1 MTRAWHWGKKQFW
14 LLGGAIATVAALVVT
29 YIVVFA
35 MPQYGAFEQ
44 RIDARCAPLV
54 VIAFRGSGEGN
65 LDPAVTANAGAP
77 HQYGDSRLITNGWEG
92 VTLDGLFDALSTTV
106 VDGFEADQIPVVP
119 IGPAGQDQPF
129 GYDAI
134 LAAFEASTIDS
145 SLTYPSSRLLH
156 SASRGAE
163 AATHLMTQYLRDAE
177 GCPIE
182 PRFVVVGYSQGAM
195 AARHA
200 AELNP
205 EHVIGVVNIGDPYQR
220 PDAPGVRDLGASGIG
235 IIRWKAGDEYGPA
248 LDAYYEATRDLRS
261 AICHASDPICEFT
274 PLEGLLKL
282 ALGDYGTHLDYY
294 TDERPGEAADDARAI
309 AELAALRWRLALDA
323 LQAGQSTS
331 SSCTDAASAAA
342 TVRTTSLSF
351 AGTPTLVAVTSA
363 ARLCA
368 GAAYEFD
375 LDGDGVFETASAD
388 GTVWLDFGE
397 SGPHDIAARV
407 VDPEGATGPTGR
419 TTVPVAPAED
429 GEIALTP
436 PSAEPE
442 EPAAPQA
449 EPEPVSPPRRTT
461 PTPRPP
467 VTTQPPAPQT
477 PAPNDPD
484 PNDPDPN
491 APDPNAPDPNTPD
504 PEPTTHG
511 SISTTPDPLAYG
523 WSNSLWGEGYPPE
536 VELLLEAP
544 GLIQPQWVWTDDE
557 GGWAIEVP
565 VREDTP
571 LGTYQLTVTSA
582 DGADVAIADVFD
594 IEVASGYGAT

>member
-1 MTRAWHWGKKQFW
+1 MTRAWRWGKKQFW

-145 SLTYPSSRLLH
+145 ALTYPSSRLLH

-235 IIRWKAGDEYGPA
+235 IIRWKAGDDYGPA
-248 LDAYYEATRDLRS
+248 LDAYYEATRELRS
-261 AICHASDPICEFT
+261 SICHAADPICEFT

-294 TDERPGEAADDARAI
+294 TDERPGEAVDDARAI

-331 SSCTDAASAAA
+331 SSCTDAASAAP

-388 GTVWLDFGE
+388 GTVWVDFGE
-397 SGPHDIAARV
+397 SGPHEIAARV
-407 VDPEGATGPTGR
+407 VNPDGTAGPIGR
-419 TTVPVAPAED
+419 TTAPVSPTED
-429 GEIALTP
+429 GEIPLTP
-436 PSAEPE
+436 PATD
-442 EPAAPQA
+442 
-449 EPEPVSPPRRTT
+449 PEPVAQTDPEPVVPPRRTT

-467 VTTQPPAPQT
+467 VTTTQPPVTQPPVTQ
-477 PAPNDPD
+477 PEPPLPGDPD
-484 PNDPDPN
+484 PEHHQN
-491 APDPNAPDPNTPD
+491 
-504 PEPTTHG
+504 HG
-511 SISTTPDPLAYG
+511 SLETWPAPLRRGY
-523 WSNSLWGEGYPPE
+523 LGELIGTGYAAE
-536 VELLLEAP
+536 VLLVVEIE
-544 GLIQPQWVWTDDE
+544 GLAVTESVWTDE
-557 GGWAIEVP
+557 FGEWRLQVP
-565 VREDTP
+565 VPDETA
-571 LGTYQLTVTSA
+571 LGTHRVTVTS
-582 DGADVAIADVFD
+582 DEGADETIADVFE
-594 IEVASGYGAT
+594 IEVVEGGPPT